1 MTIMGDT
8 VSTELFGRLWDDY
21 VQAAKQYQLARHVV
35 DQAEAA
41 HHATYAACERAYT
54 EEVKAGRAM
63 MRASAALQAAS
74 DAAFL
79 SEHGIS
85 PDLTGHLG

>member
-1 MTIMGDT
+1 MGDR
-8 VSTELFGRLWDDY
+8 VSGELFGWLWDDY
-21 VQAAKQYQLARHVV
+21 VQAARRYQFAKYVV

-41 HHATYAACERAYT
+41 HHATYHACETAYA
-54 EEVKAGRAM
+54 EEVTAGRAM

-85 PDLTGHLG
+85 PDLTG